1 MFPFAV
7 AKDESVTAKMQ
18 MFGTQQVQKSGNGPI
33 AEPGTN
39 RLLCRLF
46 KADSALPA
54 IVIARLT
61 ALYLLR

>member
-7 AKDESVTAKMQ
+7 AKDEIVSVKIQFFASPLVEK
-18 MFGTQQVQKSGNGPI
+18 GGNGPI
-33 AEPGTN
+33 AGPGTN
-39 RLLCRLF
+39 WLSCHLF